1 MLSVTLLLAA
11 ATAQPVVTTELK
23 LTEHQQRALKMG
35 DMMFDRSDSD
45 GDGQLTRAEMAK
57 TLRMASLVVR
67 DKELSQGTMDE
78 RIDAVLAEQDRDRNG
93 KLSRAEMRRL
103 ILSRI
108 DK

>member
-23 LTEHQQRALKMG
+23 LTEQQQRALKMG

>member
-11 ATAQPVVTTELK
+11 STAQPVVTTDVQP
-23 LTEHQQRALKMG
+23 TAQQQRALRMG
-35 DMMFDRSDSD
+35 DMLFDRSDSD

-78 RIDAVLAEQDRDRNG
+78 RIDAVLAEQDRDKNG